1 MTQLIGLVQ
10 VLVSKLPALPAG
22 SPAGSP
28 AGVTAVTPLIY
39 TYILNGGK
47 EHDTVKKICPEILL
61 KIGIYCR

>member
-1 MTQLIGLVQ
+1 MKQLIGLVQ
-10 VLVSKLPALPAG
+10 VLVSKLPPLPAD
-22 SPAGSP
+22 SP

-61 KIGIYCR
+61 KVGIN

>member
-22 SPAGSP
+22 SPAG
-28 AGVTAVTPLIY
+28 ATAVTPLIY

-47 EHDTVKKICPEILL
+47 EHDTVKKICPEIFLEFGKL
-61 KIGIYCR
+61 CC

>member
-1 MTQLIGLVQ
+1 MKQLIGLVQ

-22 SPAGSP
+22 LPSGA
-28 AGVTAVTPLIY
+28 AAVTPLIC

-61 KIGIYCR
+61 KVGIN

>member
-22 SPAGSP
+22 SPAG
-28 AGVTAVTPLIY
+28 ATAVTSLIY

>member
-10 VLVSKLPALPAG
+10 VLVSKLPAL
-22 SPAGSP
+22 PAGSP

-47 EHDTVKKICPEILL
+47 EHDTVKKICPEILQ

>member
-1 MTQLIGLVQ
+1 LVQ

-22 SPAGSP
+22 IPAG
-28 AGVTAVTPLIY
+28 AAAVTPLIY

-61 KIGIYCR
+61 KVGIN

>member
-22 SPAGSP
+22 SPAGR
-28 AGVTAVTPLIY
+28 AAVTPLIY